1 MSLHPLRR
9 RPPPPPPPLAL
20 VEWCGGGGRLKL
32 NAGLYP
38 VHAQVV
44 IAQRRQ
50 WEMRC
55 DAK

>member
-1 MSLHPLRR
+1 MSLH
-9 RPPPPPPPLAL
+9 PPPPPPLAL

-44 IAQRRQ
+44 EYVCVIAQRRQ